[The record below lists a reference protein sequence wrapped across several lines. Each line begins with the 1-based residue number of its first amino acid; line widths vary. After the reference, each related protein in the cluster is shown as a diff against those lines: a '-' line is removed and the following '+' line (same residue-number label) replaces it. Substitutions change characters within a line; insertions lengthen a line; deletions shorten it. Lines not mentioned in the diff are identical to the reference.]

1 MLVDQIILSISEG
14 KIASFYFLYGPESFY
29 RLEIIKALNQKLI
42 TADNRDFNLE
52 NFEARESLVG
62 DWIGAA
68 KTLPFLGGTKL
79 IIVKNLH
86 ETTLGD
92 SDQKMLFEYIAEPG
106 LGSCLVITADKVD
119 RKRKLYKNLIT
130 QQGAVTCEAPQEA
143 GLPSWVKHRARSFG
157 YDLSLVAAR
166 KMVGRIGAKPGILVK
181 ELEKVMAYAGRENKI
196 TESMVGELV
205 GEMKTD
211 NAFLLTEA
219 LKEKKTE
226 SALLLLRNQLDHGE
240 DPIKILGLIAWQFR
254 TLWEVKHYQA
264 QNYGV
269 QKIAEKMGAKP
280 FLVEKAMQYTKN
292 FDLSNLQ
299 KGMKCLLET
308 DRKLKTFGKDPQ
320 GALETLLLQIC
331 SG

>member
-86 ETTLGD
+86 ETTLED

-130 QQGAVTCEAPQEA
+130 QQGAVTCEAPKEA
-143 GLPSWVKHRARSFG
+143 GLSSWVKHRARSFG

-166 KMVGRIGAKPGILVK
+166 KMVGRVGAKPGILVK
-181 ELEKVMAYAGRENKI
+181 ELEKVMAYAGRQKKI

-205 GEMKTD
+205 GDMKTE
-211 NAFLLTEA
+211 NAFWLREA
-219 LKEKKTE
+219 IKGKKPRMYYCYCE
-226 SALLLLRNQLDHGE
+226 IS
-240 DPIKILGLIAWQFR
+240 
-254 TLWEVKHYQA
+254 
-264 QNYGV
+264 
-269 QKIAEKMGAKP
+269 
-280 FLVEKAMQYTKN
+280 
-292 FDLSNLQ
+292 
-299 KGMKCLLET
+299 
-308 DRKLKTFGKDPQ
+308 
-320 GALETLLLQIC
+320 
-331 SG
+331 